1 MIKNYKIGHAET
13 AKSEESATSEVEQNN
28 KMPKKKNTVK
38 LVLIV
43 AIILFVIIGSIIGFL
58 IFSGFKNNTYAN
70 SNNGAILM
78 QADKNMTDKDI
89 YNMLAKQATSM
100 KVHVWQAPAI
110 NGDVLSLGFENSAS
124 NKYDQAFRVI
134 QDGKTIYE
142 SYPVAPGNSV
152 KDVSCKKARVG
163 KAMIEIFNV
172 VDGSIYG
179 NGVRCEVVIIGKD
192 SAGGKA
198 NRVED
203 ITGVLNDKKPDK
215 TK

>member
-28 KMPKKKNTVK
+28 KIPKKNNTVK
-38 LVLIV
+38 LILIV
-43 AIILFVIIGSIIGFL
+43 AIILFVIIGGIIGFL
-58 IFSGFKNNTYAN
+58 VFSGFKNNTYAN
-70 SNNGAILM
+70 SGNGAILM
-78 QADKNMTDKDI
+78 QANKNMTDKDI

-179 NGVRCEVVIIGKD
+179 NGVRCEVVIIGRD
-192 SAGGKA
+192 SAGNKA
-198 NRVED
+198 DRVED
-203 ITGVLNDKKPDK
+203 ITGVLADK
-215 TK
+215 TPEKTE